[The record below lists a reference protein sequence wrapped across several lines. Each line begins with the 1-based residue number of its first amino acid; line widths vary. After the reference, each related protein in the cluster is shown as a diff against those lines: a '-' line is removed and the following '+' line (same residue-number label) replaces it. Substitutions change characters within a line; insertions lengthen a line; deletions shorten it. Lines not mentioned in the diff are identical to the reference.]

1 MNSSPSLQGRKRT
14 ASGTESLTSTPVM
27 GPLTNA
33 VVIPELSLTG
43 SATARPAEMTEPSH
57 PSCFSGAAPVSNDSC
72 QQIPA
77 LIKSLVWKRYATGPS
92 PDPKCYCCR
101 STALSPASFSCSL
114 LVAAA
119 GPKLDNI
126 RPICP
131 ECAAAVGD
139 SSLADFI
146 TKYGLHVGLDK

>member
-1 MNSSPSLQGRKRT
+1 MNSPTLQGRKRT
-14 ASGTESLTSTPVM
+14 ASGTESLTSTPAM
-27 GPLTNA
+27 GPLANA
-33 VVIPELSLTG
+33 VVIPEMSLTG

-57 PSCFSGAAPVSNDSC
+57 PSCFASGSGAASVVTPDSM
-72 QQIPA
+72 PA

-92 PDPKCYCCR
+92 PKCYCCR
-101 STALSPASFSCSL
+101 STALTAASFSCGL

-126 RPICP
+126 RPICA

-139 SSLADFI
+139 GSLTDFI